1 MTISSLARRTAAIQ
15 TGARDAGGFTLVETI
30 VAMVTGLIVTGAL
43 LAILEVATHQAARA
57 TDVAQATQLGRTSMT
72 KVIDELR
79 TSCLG
84 AEFTPIQEKSSGS
97 ELRFVN
103 AYGEAAVIPQANA
116 FERRIVWS
124 GEPADTLTE
133 KTYNATGGS
142 APNFTFSSTAAS
154 TTLIGEDITQS
165 KNEQNE
171 AVPIFRYYK
180 YASKAGAAETGLPVG
195 TLTALSVS
203 GGELSSTTAKEA
215 ASVLVAFRAAPS
227 NNSTALGRAATFS
240 NQVTLALGAPN
251 AESTIKDG
259 PCQ

>member
-1 MTISSLARRTAAIQ
+1 MSLLARGMGAIR

-30 VAMVTGLIVTGAL
+30 VAMVTGLIVSGAL

-57 TDVAQATQLGRTSMT
+57 NDVAQATQLGRTSMT

-79 TSCLG
+79 TACLG

-116 FERRIVWS
+116 FERRIIWS

-133 KTYNATGGS
+133 KTFNATGGA
-142 APNFTFSSTAAS
+142 APSFTFSSTAAS
-154 TTLIGEDITQS
+154 TTLVGEDITQS
-165 KNEQNE
+165 KTASGE

-180 YASKAGAAETGLPVG
+180 YATKAGAAETGLPVG

-203 GGELSSTTAKEA
+203 GGELSSTAAKEA
-215 ASVLVAFRAAPS
+215 ASVIVAFKAAPTS
-227 NNSTALGRAATFS
+227 NLTALGRAATFS

-251 AESTIKDG
+251 AESSIKDG